1 MRNSIF
7 FQVFPNLRYLKRH
20 QLTQHEGVKYGY
32 NCKRCAYR
40 FDHID
45 ALNAHNAEI
54 HGGIRDFQ
62 CSACDRSFHNEC
74 DLKKHVSSAHE
85 GVKEYKHKCDECG
98 KAFSKISSLKR
109 HIDTVHRGLKS
120 FQCNHCKF

>member
-1 MRNSIF
+1 M
-7 FQVFPNLRYLKRH
+7 
-20 QLTQHEGVKYGY
+20 KYGY
-32 NCKRCAYR
+32 NCKRCSYR

-62 CSACDRSFHNEC
+62 CSACERSFHNEC

-120 FQCNHCKF
+120 FQCNHCKLLSNVINLSYCFPILIFTIFKCD